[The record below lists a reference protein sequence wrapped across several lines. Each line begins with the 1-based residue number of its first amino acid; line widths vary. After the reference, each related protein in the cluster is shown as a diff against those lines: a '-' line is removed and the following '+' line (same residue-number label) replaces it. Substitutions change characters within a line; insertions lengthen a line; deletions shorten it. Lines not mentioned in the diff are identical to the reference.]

1 MKLRLSAEVF
11 IDKRVNARLVQFV
24 HRNQSARGREG
35 DFCIH
40 GRVGRKVDIGGTD
53 THDVTESVDQTW
65 FAFEANTVV
74 LNKHGAVSVC
84 PIPFHDVLL
93 NRSGDWQRIDLTSRE
108 LLRVPGALSSG
119 R

>member
-11 IDKRVNARLVQFV
+11 IDKRIDARHVQFI
-24 HRNQSARGREG
+24 HRHQSARGSEG
-35 DFCIH
+35 DFRVH

-74 LNKHGAVSVC
+74 LNKHGAVFV
-84 PIPFHDVLL
+84 
-93 NRSGDWQRIDLTSRE
+93 
-108 LLRVPGALSSG
+108 
-119 R
+119 